1 MDNSDTHAKKVPL
14 EDLSKDEL
22 VARCKYFLA
31 IAQKAKQS
39 KDAALEDLSKDELV
53 ARCKYFL
60 AIAQKAKQS
69 KDAAR
74 EENNRLKEQL
84 SKQQTFSSEE
94 QKVDL
99 LTNLEE
105 LKSEKVRLDNKF
117 SQCITKL
124 QDAESKISDLD
135 TANQSYKRRVDRLT
149 EENEQ
154 LIIHLDGLEKQIE
167 ELKTV
172 GLQQQE
178 QLLELEKSNLQLTRT
193 NDNISQKLEEN
204 GNDLQTMELQ
214 NMLSVSLE
222 ELKYMKS
229 ENSKLNDSLKHL
241 EAIVRDKDEKLSL
254 KDNDLVEKVKIIERL
269 ELDINELKNAP
280 TSEENN
286 DLEMKIVHLRKELE
300 LSESII
306 SNLKADVNSK
316 NIEMEKNINLIDDLK
331 TEVHKNKALVEK
343 LNNDITNMNHKL
355 TDNQI
360 MSSGVSEWKEQL
372 SLLLDK
378 IEDYDRENKEILLQN
393 QSYKRDIEAKTIE
406 YENILMKLKES
417 EELKGVNKSLKDELN
432 VLQQKIQNLEEDNDD
447 KVNKTIQELQ
457 DAISSLNEQLTREKQ
472 EFIEA
477 TAKIREENESEKA
490 ELSRQYEEFF
500 ANWEKATKEGIE
512 LKLTIKELED
522 KLEEIQQVRTNLEGE
537 IVRLKEENNDL
548 VAKREELHN
557 LESEN
562 KNLTE
567 KLEESTK
574 IIEPLRKE
582 VELSKKQLTDLENIN
597 ITLREQLKEVNRQEV
612 ELADKSKEEILS
624 LVRKNNDLE
633 ANIQKLK
640 NTASFNKEVQTGTD
654 LCNLEE
660 IISSLKRENAELLS
674 EMNEMNQ
681 ALKERGGTISKQE
694 AHFDEIIR
702 KLQNYESQLKDNS
715 NKKEEEIAHL
725 KSEIQELRDR
735 LLSVSQSDAQSDI
748 HYAESENMSTSTISK
763 TEDMNRMRDLDSSWE
778 ERYGKLRNFAL
789 KLKGKIR
796 DLTADL
802 QKEQGEKA
810 DLHQKHAK
818 TIQTFQQ
825 QIDKL
830 QDELEVSKSDCK
842 QYLKKL
848 DTVALEIS
856 KNKKELA
863 QNEEAISQ
871 LKSEIDGL
879 NKEKTNTDNWKKQ
892 VSAKI
897 QALKK
902 ELEANNLLKKEFENK
917 INKLNAELESKD
929 KALKHEIDRHNQ
941 TKSVLQESNN
951 ECKKQSVLN
960 LEMQDYERSVKEL
973 SQKIEKKQEIIN
985 KLKTQL
991 DTQKTSFNTLKEENQ
1006 ELDENIKLWEDKF
1019 DKINGENE
1027 FNKKKLNELENN
1039 LSEKD
1044 NKLQDLTYAIE
1055 KIRSDNEDLS
1065 TQLSKSIAEHQKLTN
1080 SLREECD
1087 ILKSKNMG
1095 LEQSLREVKDSLRM
1109 KEQEFSEMEKEYG
1122 GYKVR
1127 AQSVLRQNQNRDL
1140 GAEEK
1145 LTEEAASLRAQVDIL
1160 TTQLNELRSTLDKTN
1175 TNSDKLQSE
1184 RDELSAR
1191 IKSLDLLIENQ
1202 KESYEQLSAKHQQTL
1217 SEHAETIRG
1226 IKIHSDTLSQCYQQQ
1241 IREQESRHNRE
1252 IIELQSKLDRGST
1265 PLENSPIIPTMPREE
1280 GEGSESVDSAPNNS
1294 IQPLPL
1300 DKLLSNETEHEVSNM
1315 RKQLTEHESKLS
1327 HLTALLA
1334 DTEQDLAKYVQLN
1347 KVLKEEIRRQQR
1359 STEREKHA
1367 QNLEYMKNVVFKFI
1381 TLGNGD
1387 ERSRLVPVL
1396 NTILKLS
1403 PEECQKLYNVAKVLS
1418 KREIT
1423 CKYGQRKDSY

>member
-1 MDNSDTHAKKVPL
+1 MDNSDTHAKKVP
-14 EDLSKDEL
+14 
-22 VARCKYFLA
+22 
-31 IAQKAKQS
+31 
-39 KDAALEDLSKDELV
+39 LEDLSKDELV

-94 QKVDL
+94 VIEKLTQQKVDL

-254 KDNDLVEKVKIIERL
+254 KDNDLVEKVKIIQRL

-360 MSSGVSEWKEQL
+360 MSSGVASDLQNANEKLREKLKSYHSKIIKFAADTKLLKQSNVDLLTTFKLYTSQVSEWKEQL

-702 KLQNYESQLKDNS
+702 KLQNYESQLKGNKDLITKRDEVIESLKQEINAMKITNRSKNVEILDNS

-1160 TTQLNELRSTLDKTN
+1160 TTQLNELRYNFVL
-1175 TNSDKLQSE
+1175 
-1184 RDELSAR
+1184 
-1191 IKSLDLLIENQ
+1191 
-1202 KESYEQLSAKHQQTL
+1202 
-1217 SEHAETIRG
+1217 
-1226 IKIHSDTLSQCYQQQ
+1226 
-1241 IREQESRHNRE
+1241 
-1252 IIELQSKLDRGST
+1252 
-1265 PLENSPIIPTMPREE
+1265 
-1280 GEGSESVDSAPNNS
+1280 
-1294 IQPLPL
+1294 
-1300 DKLLSNETEHEVSNM
+1300 
-1315 RKQLTEHESKLS
+1315 
-1327 HLTALLA
+1327 
-1334 DTEQDLAKYVQLN
+1334 LN
-1347 KVLKEEIRRQQR
+1347 KIFLF
-1359 STEREKHA
+1359 
-1367 QNLEYMKNVVFKFI
+1367 FK
-1381 TLGNGD
+1381 
-1387 ERSRLVPVL
+1387 
-1396 NTILKLS
+1396 
-1403 PEECQKLYNVAKVLS
+1403 
-1418 KREIT
+1418 
-1423 CKYGQRKDSY
+1423 